1 MSPRKGGA
9 SKPKGNPTPQTPKGA
24 PKPKPQP
31 KGK

>member
-9 SKPKGNPTPQTPKGA
+9 SKPKGTPTQQAPKGA
-24 PKPKPQP
+24 PKPPPKP